1 MSILQVILDC
11 KKNTMDERLYI
22 YILLVLLHSGK
33 DIHNY
38 TEVKGWKSTELKRLA
53 ELVQEILVV
62 FNKLIVYKIL

>member
-11 KKNTMDERLYI
+11 KKNTMDKRLYI

-38 TEVKGWKSTELKRLA
+38 IEVKGWKTTELKRLV

-62 FNKLIVYKIL
+62 FNKLIVYKML